1 MQLWDVLRW
10 RGLRRL
16 PILTGLELIKILERI
31 GFKTVRQKGSHAFQ
45 RVLSVL
51 LRNAG
56 NNIRDFVD

>member
-1 MQLWDVLRW
+1 MD
-10 RGLRRL
+10 
-16 PILTGLELIKILERI
+16 ELNAALGCSQMERI